1 MTFWW
6 MASSEANKDTLQC
19 RINGKLVTDA
29 LSGQPLLIS
38 GETGWLPAQVN
49 IPEGRRHSIEFIY
62 AKDAALR
69 AGSDRGWVYGV
80 QIRRAPPAFKAH
92 PLSTNVPKAGGEL
105 KLSANVVGAVQY
117 EWKLDG
123 ITLFDETSPS
133 RTVRGSR
140 SPELTIKGLRVA
152 DGGAYTL
159 EATNAFG
166 TTVSRQALVQLPG
179 LPVFTQ
185 QPVEPIGL
193 KAGNILRLNV
203 QVSGPGPMSYAW
215 YKNGALLKRTTVPSV
230 EVKAKTP
237 QAGGLYKVIAT
248 NPYGSQTSKEV
259 RVTIA
264 AP

>member
-1 MTFWW
+1 
-6 MASSEANKDTLQC
+6 MASSEAKKDTLQC
-19 RINGKLVTDA
+19 RINGKIVTGA
-29 LSGQPLLIS
+29 LSGEPLLIS

-49 IPEGRRHSIEFIY
+49 IPEGNRHSIEFVY

-80 QIRRAPPAFKAH
+80 QIRRTPPAFRGH
-92 PLSTNVPKAGGEL
+92 PLSTNVPKGGGEL
-105 KLSANVVGAVQY
+105 KLSANVVGAVKY

-123 ITLFDETSPS
+123 VTLFDEISPS
-133 RTVRGSR
+133 RTVSGSKTA
-140 SPELTIKGLRVA
+140 ELTIKGLRVA

-166 TTVSRQALVQLPG
+166 TTVSRKALVQLPG
-179 LPVFTQ
+179 LPVFMQ
-185 QPVEPIGL
+185 QPVEPVGL
-193 KAGNILRLNV
+193 KAGNVLRLNV
-203 QVSGPGPMSYAW
+203 QVSGPGPISYTW
-215 YKNGALLKRTTVPSV
+215 YKNGVLLTRTTVPSV
-230 EVKAKTP
+230 EVKAKTT
-237 QAGGLYKVIAT
+237 QASGLYKVIAT